1 LIEVCF
7 ISSRFSDHAIPFIGR
22 GISQKKASPCPY
34 IEQFQKSKI
43 VQNNDTMKII
53 TRYLLKEFFT
63 LFFISLLAFL
73 LIYLVIDFFGK
84 IDKFLEAGVS
94 LRVTLIYFLYQTPFI
109 LQQMVPIAVLIS
121 VMLMLGI
128 MNKHNEILALKNS
141 GLSLFNLSYP
151 LIVASL
157 FIGIGSFFLAESFV
171 PITSARANYIWATQV
186 KKTSTQG
193 TYTLSRLWFRGK
205 DSIYQIRT
213 YNGKKK
219 TIEGLSIF
227 FFDKDF
233 TLRKRIDAQKAIW
246 NEEGWLLSK
255 GLIQEIQ
262 TDGSR
267 RSWTFSSQLVSLPET
282 PENFE
287 RAMKS
292 LEEMSFWG
300 LWNYTKKIRQE
311 GYDSTRSDVEL
322 HTKMAFPF
330 ISIVLILVGIPL
342 AFKKRRGGIPLS
354 ITIAIGISFLYLFTF
369 GLSRSLALSGALPPL
384 LGAWISNLLFSFFG
398 MYLMLKADT

>member
-1 LIEVCF
+1 
-7 ISSRFSDHAIPFIGR
+7 
-22 GISQKKASPCPY
+22 
-34 IEQFQKSKI
+34 
-43 VQNNDTMKII
+43 MKII

-63 LFFISLLAFL
+63 LFCISLLAFL
-73 LIYLVIDFFGK
+73 VIYLVIDFFGK

-94 LRVTLIYFLYQTPFI
+94 LGVTLSYFIYQTPFV

-157 FIGIGSFFLAESFV
+157 LIGIGSFFLSESFV
-171 PITSARANYIWATQV
+171 PITSAKANYIWNTRV
-186 KKTSTQG
+186 EKMSPQG
-193 TYTLSRLWFRGK
+193 TYTLSHLWYRGK
-205 DSIYQIRT
+205 DSIYQIRS
-213 YNGKKK
+213 YDGRKR

-233 TLRKRIDAQKAIW
+233 TLRKRIDATKAIW
-246 NEEGWLLSK
+246 SEEGWLLSD
-255 GLIQEIQ
+255 GLVQEIQ
-262 TDGSR
+262 ADGSR
-267 RSWTFSSQLVSLPET
+267 RSMKFTSQLVHLPET
-282 PENFE
+282 PDNFE

-300 LWNYTKKIRQE
+300 LRDYTRKIRQE
-311 GYDSTRSDVEL
+311 GYDSTRSEVEL
-322 HTKMAFPF
+322 NTKMAFPF
-330 ISIVLILVGIPL
+330 ISLVLTFVGIPL

-384 LGAWISNLLFSFFG
+384 LGAWLANLLFSLFG
-398 MYLMLKADT
+398 MYLMLRAET